1 MKQYTLFLGAILI
14 LLSTFSKDVV
24 GQTTNHWETILKAD
38 TTYKYFTSSEGT
50 PATNWRTAEFND
62 SGWRKGKGGIGY
74 ADEDDNTTIE
84 NSISVCLRTSFNL
97 IDINTITEAVLNMDF
112 DDAFVAYLNGVEIA
126 RSSGLSGNFPES
138 TQTSTSN
145 HEAKMYS
152 GGVPESFYI
161 SYDKLSPIFKDGV
174 NVLAVQ
180 VHNTGIN
187 SSDMSSNIF
196 LSVGIS
202 DSQTRYL
209 SNPNWFKPPFV
220 FSGSTL
226 PLIIIDTHGETIVDE
241 PKITA
246 DMKIIHNESGNKNNL
261 TDHAN
266 EYNGKIG
273 IERRGASSYNYPQR
287 PYAFETRNED
297 GSNNNVEILGMP
309 EENDWILLSHYND
322 KTFMRNAVS
331 FDFFREMGN
340 YSVRSHL
347 CDVVINGEYEGIYLL
362 CEKIKRD
369 KNRVDIS
376 KLKKEDNAGDD
387 LTGGYIFKV
396 DYHNGYD
403 GWTSDYS
410 PVDHSNY
417 TTRFVYYYPDYDEIS
432 GSQRQYIKTH
442 VDEFQYILHQPDFAN
457 KYNSYINDSS
467 FIDYFIVNELARN
480 VDGYK
485 KSRYFHKNKD
495 SKNGLIKAGPVWDF
509 DWAWKNINDCYI
521 FKNTD
526 GSGWAY
532 KINDCYETSS
542 PGWYVR
548 LLQDPVFANKL
559 NCRYFKLRE
568 TILSDESFE
577 FKIDS
582 IYNLVSEPQI
592 GHFARWDILGERTGA
607 PEIEEPAQTYDEE
620 VSRLRSWISLRLNW
634 LDNNMPGNRDNCSTA
649 FNEIAQSNPVT
660 MYPNPASAIVNF
672 ESNIEI
678 LQIEI
683 FDYSGRVVVQKT
695 SQFSRTV
702 QINLRNLKPG
712 LYLTKSTFV
721 NGNSQ
726 TNKLVIK

>member
-1 MKQYTLFLGAILI
+1 MKQYTLFLGAILF
-14 LLSTFSKDVV
+14 LLLTFYNVV
-24 GQTTNHWETILKAD
+24 AQTTNHWETILKSD
-38 TTYKYFTSSEGT
+38 TTYTYFTSSEGT
-50 PATNWRTAEFND
+50 TATNWRTPEFND
-62 SGWRKGKGGIGY
+62 SNWRTGKGGIGY
-74 ADEDDNTTIE
+74 ADGDDNTIIE
-84 NSISVCLRTSFNL
+84 NSISVCLRISFNL
-97 IDINTITEAVLNMDF
+97 IDKNTITEAVLNMDY

-126 RSSGLSGNFPES
+126 RSTGLSGNFPES
-138 TQTSTSN
+138 TQTSTSS
-145 HEAKMYS
+145 HEAKMYD
-152 GGVPESFYI
+152 GGLPESFCI
-161 SYDKLSPIFKDGV
+161 SLNKLSPIIKEGT
-174 NVLAVQ
+174 NILAVQ
-180 VHNTGIN
+180 VHNTDVN

-196 LSVGIS
+196 LMVGVS
-202 DSQTRYL
+202 DSQTRYF
-209 SNPNWFKPPFV
+209 SNPEWFKTPFD

-246 DMKIIHNESGNKNNL
+246 DMKIIHNEDGNKNSL
-261 TDHAN
+261 TDYPN

-273 IERRGASSYNYPQR
+273 IERRGATSYYYPQK
-287 PYAFETRNED
+287 PYLFETRNED

-322 KTFMRNAVS
+322 KTFMRNAIS
-331 FDFFREMGN
+331 FDLFREMGN
-340 YSVRSHL
+340 YSVRSRL

-376 KLKKEDNAGDD
+376 KIKSDDTQDDD

-396 DYHNGYD
+396 DYYYYSE
-403 GWTSDYS
+403 GWI
-410 PVDHSNY
+410 SNY
-417 TTRFVYYYPDYDEIS
+417 GPTDHPSYKTRFIYYYPDHNDIVS
-432 GSQRQYIKTH
+432 SQRQYLKTH
-442 VDEFQYILHQPDFAN
+442 VDKFQYVLNHSDFE
-457 KYNSYINDSS
+457 NSYSSFINDSS

-485 KSRYFHKNKD
+485 KSRYFYKNRD
-495 SKNGLIKAGPVWDF
+495 SKGGLIKAGPVWDF

-521 FKNTD
+521 FRQTD
-526 GSGWAY
+526 GAGWAY
-532 KINDCYETSS
+532 KINDCYETSC

-548 LLQDPVFANKL
+548 LLQDPVFADKL

-568 TILSDESFE
+568 TILSDESLE
-577 FKIDS
+577 SKIDS
-582 IYNLVSEPQI
+582 IYNLVSEPQV
-592 GHFARWDILGERTGA
+592 GHFERWDILGKRTGA
-607 PEIEEPAQTYDEE
+607 PEVEEPAQTYNEE
-620 VSRLRSWISLRLNW
+620 VSRLRNWISLRLNW
-634 LDNNMPGNRDNCSTA
+634 LDNNMVGNGDNCFTSTY
-649 FNEIAQSNPVT
+649 EIAQSNPVT

-702 QINLRNLKPG
+702 QIDLNNLKPG

>member
-1 MKQYTLFLGAILI
+1 MKQYTLFFGAILFI
-14 LLSTFSKDVV
+14 SLTISDVV

-38 TTYKYFTSSEGT
+38 TTYTYFTSSEGT
-50 PATNWRTAEFND
+50 PATNWRTPEFND
-62 SGWRKGKGGIGY
+62 SNWRKGTGGIGY
-74 ADEDDNTTIE
+74 ADNDDYTIIE
-84 NSISVCLRTSFNL
+84 NCISVCLRISFNL
-97 IDINTITEAVLNMDF
+97 VDINTITEAVLNIDY

-161 SYDKLSPIFKDGV
+161 SYNKLTSVIKEGA
-174 NVLAVQ
+174 NNLAVQ
-180 VHNTGIN
+180 VHNTQIN

-226 PLIIIDTHGETIVDE
+226 PLIIIDTDGKTIVDE

-246 DMKIIHNESGNKNNL
+246 DMKIIHNNEGRKNSL
-261 TDHAN
+261 TDPAN
-266 EYNGKIG
+266 EYDGKIG
-273 IERRGASSYNYPQR
+273 IERRGASSYYYPQK
-287 PYAFETRNED
+287 PYLFETRKED

-309 EENDWILLSHYND
+309 KENDWVLLSHYND
-322 KTFMRNAVS
+322 KTLMRNAIS
-331 FDFFREMGN
+331 FDLFREMGN
-340 YSVRSHL
+340 YSVRSRL

-376 KLKKEDNAGDD
+376 KLKPDDIQDDD

-396 DYHNGYD
+396 DYNNGYD
-403 GWTSDYS
+403 GWTSKYS
-410 PVDHSNY
+410 PVDHPNY
-417 TTRFVYYYPDYDEIS
+417 TTRFIYYYPDNDKIS
-432 GSQRQYIKTH
+432 VSQRQYLKTH
-442 VDEFQYILHQPDFAN
+442 VDKFQYVLNQSDFT
-457 KYNSYINDSS
+457 NSYSSFIDDSS

-495 SKNGLIKAGPVWDF
+495 SKGGLIKAGPVWDF

-521 FKNTD
+521 FRQTD
-526 GSGWAY
+526 GAGWAY
-532 KINDCYETSS
+532 KINDCYETSC

-568 TILSDESFE
+568 TILSDESLE

-582 IYNLVSEPQI
+582 IYNLVNEPQV
-592 GHFARWDILGERTGA
+592 GHFERWNILGERTGA
-607 PEIEEPAQTYDEE
+607 PEVEEPAQTYDEE
-620 VSRLRSWISLRLNW
+620 VSRLRNWISLRLKW
-634 LDNNMPGNRDNCSTA
+634 LDYNMPGNRDNCFTGT
-649 FNEIAQSNPVT
+649 NEIAQSNPVT
-660 MYPNPASAIVNF
+660 MYPNPASVIVSF

-678 LQIEI
+678 LQVEI
-683 FDYSGRVVVQKT
+683 FDYSGRVVEQKT
-695 SQFSRTV
+695 SQYSKMIR
-702 QINLRNLKPG
+702 IDLSNLKPG

-721 NGNSQ
+721 NGHSQ
-726 TNKLVIK
+726 TNKLIVR